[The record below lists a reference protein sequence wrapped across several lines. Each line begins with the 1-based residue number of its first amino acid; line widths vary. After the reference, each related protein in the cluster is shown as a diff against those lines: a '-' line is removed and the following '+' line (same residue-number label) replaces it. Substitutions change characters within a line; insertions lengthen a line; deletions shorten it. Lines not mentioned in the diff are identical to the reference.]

1 MEFPIEC
8 HEAFLRQ
15 LFSKKVRSPFDV
27 FSSDRLEVD
36 WSNLGI

>member
-1 MEFPIEC
+1 MEFLIQC
-8 HEAFLRQ
+8 HEAFFRQ
-15 LFSKKVRSPFDV
+15 LFSKKVCSPFDC